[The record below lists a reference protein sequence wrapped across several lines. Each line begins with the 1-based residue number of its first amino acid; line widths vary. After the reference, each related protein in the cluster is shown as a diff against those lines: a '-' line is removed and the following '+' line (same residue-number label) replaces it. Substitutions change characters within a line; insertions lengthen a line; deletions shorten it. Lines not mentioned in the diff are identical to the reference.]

1 MSAARFGGR
10 FLKEAAD
17 AEAEARLFAPG
28 YGDDALGLALWQKAE
43 ILSGGPFDV
52 QPMFMSMSM

>member
-1 MSAARFGGR
+1 MSAARLGGH

-43 ILSGGPFDV
+43 VLSGAPFDV
-52 QPMFMSMSM
+52 QPML